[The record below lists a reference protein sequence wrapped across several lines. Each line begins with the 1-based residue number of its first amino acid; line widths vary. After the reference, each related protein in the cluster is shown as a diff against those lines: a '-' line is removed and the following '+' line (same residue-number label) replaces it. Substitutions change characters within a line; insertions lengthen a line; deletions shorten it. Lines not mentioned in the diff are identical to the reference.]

1 MPLSISLT
9 LLGLLCLGVAVLLLQ
24 ARNKK
29 KGFMTPGQD
38 NLVGLVGFV
47 AFMGLM
53 FVCLK
58 MLFR

>member
-1 MPLSISLT
+1 MPVSISLT
-9 LLGLLCLGVAVLLLQ
+9 LLGLLCLGMAVLLLQ
-24 ARNKK
+24 TRNKK

-38 NLVGLVGFV
+38 KFVSLVGFV

-58 MLFR
+58 MLFS